1 MRRYSKYKD
10 SGDEWIEQ
18 VPSTWE
24 IKRLHHLSEIENSGI
39 WGEDFPT
46 ENSVPVSV
54 PTTAQLSMEGRWSF
68 EEMAI
73 RNISEEEFKKY
84 ICKEGD
90 VVIVKSSGSST
101 NIITGKCGYI
111 SKEDAGRF
119 SFGNFLMRVRPT
131 RINPKLVYYFL
142 TSNITRQRIERM
154 VSATTYPNLKV
165 EEYVKSTLFVP
176 PLAEQQ
182 SIVAF
187 LDDKTSQI
195 DSLISNSQQKI
206 ELLKEKRT
214 ALINHAVTK
223 GLNPKAKM
231 KDSGVEWIGE
241 IPVGWDIKPLKYLG
255 SFQNGISKP
264 GDMFGTGFP
273 FLNYGDV
280 YNYEAIPLNP
290 SGLVESSHEEREQY
304 SVRNGDVFF
313 TRTSESKDDI
323 GVCSVCLE
331 TIDECV
337 FSGFVIRF
345 RFNKNQQLPEYSK
358 YHFQAHWKK
367 LFIESQMNIVTRA
380 SLSQQV
386 LGLVPVLLPSLS
398 EQQEIVEYLN
408 HQTSEIDK
416 EVTLEQK
423 RIELLKEYR
432 QSLISEV
439 VTGKI
444 NVSDYAVQP
453 N

>member
-1 MRRYSKYKD
+1 MRKYSKYK
-10 SGDEWIEQ
+10 
-18 VPSTWE
+18 
-24 IKRLHHLSEIENSGI
+24 NSGCDYLGQI
-39 WGEDFPT
+39 PQHWNANRLADIGVFSSSGIDKKIQEGEPLVRMVNYTDIIKSRVYYPILSYNPEFMIVSCPSSKIEEHSLNKGDMVFIPSSETSEDLGYGSLVDF
-46 ENSVPVSV
+46 EDNVVFSYHI
-54 PTTAQLSMEGRWSF
+54 
-68 EEMAI
+68 I
-73 RNISEEEFKKY
+73 RFQFNKPLYHFFKKY
-84 ICKEGD
+84 FTNNHPVLNQFSAEG
-90 VVIVKSSGSST
+90 KGT
-101 NIITGKCGYI
+101 
-111 SKEDAGRF
+111 
-119 SFGNFLMRVRPT
+119 
-131 RINPKLVYYFL
+131 
-142 TSNITRQRIERM
+142 TRQIIGRNVFKNI
-154 VSATTYPNLKV
+154 VVAL
-165 EEYVKSTLFVP
+165 P
-176 PLAEQQ
+176 PLPEQQ

-195 DSLISNSQQKI
+195 DLLISNSQKKI

-223 GLNPKAKM
+223 GLDPKSKM

-241 IPVGWDIKPLKYLG
+241 IPVGWDVKPLKYLG

-264 GDMFGTGFP
+264 GDMFGSGFP

-280 YNYEAIPLNP
+280 YNYEVIPLNP
-290 SGLVESSHEEREQY
+290 SGLVESSYEEREQY
-304 SVRNGDVFF
+304 SVRYGDVFF

-345 RFNKNQQLPEYSK
+345 RFNKNQQLPVYSK
-358 YHFQAHWKK
+358 YHFQAYWKK

-386 LGLVPVLLPSLS
+386 LGLVPVLLPTLS
-398 EQQEIVEYLN
+398 EQQEIVKYLD
-408 HQTSEIDK
+408 HHTSEIDK
-416 EVTLEQK
+416 EVSLEER

-444 NVSDYAVQP
+444 NVSDYAV
-453 N
+453 